1 MHCSDTGRVQAP
13 NCGVLASRS
22 HFAAGLIHLS
32 LEGRTELQ
40 THAAWLKADHAD
52 AAASLLQ
59 GIDEMFTS
67 NDLGLTPA
75 LIRSPGLTNI
85 VENPNGMARA

>member
-1 MHCSDTGRVQAP
+1 MDNITDKSDRDQT
-13 NCGVLASRS
+13 
-22 HFAAGLIHLS
+22 AAVMRAAFKMPTAK
-32 LEGRTELQ
+32 EGRTELQ

-75 LIRSPGLTNI
+75 LIRSTGLTNI
-85 VENPNGMARA
+85 VENPNGTARA